1 MATGYPFKKYNFN
14 VLIDGKAVGYFSE
27 VSAPEMADEPIEY
40 RAGDHQAG
48 TPVKM
53 PGLKKYGNATLR
65 WGTSVSRYL
74 TDWFESVERGE
85 FERKNVTIELLDD
98 CQKVMARWQLVNA
111 WPVKHCVPGVNAESN
126 ENAIENME
134 LAHEGLERE
143 F

>member
-53 PGLKKYGNATLR
+53 PG
-65 WGTSVSRYL
+65 
-74 TDWFESVERGE
+74 
-85 FERKNVTIELLDD
+85 
-98 CQKVMARWQLVNA
+98 
-111 WPVKHCVPGVNAESN
+111 
-126 ENAIENME
+126 
-134 LAHEGLERE
+134 
-143 F
+143 

>member
-74 TDWFESVERGE
+74 TCTLCKKDFITGAVSCSVYRGKIYWIYMER
-85 FERKNVTIELLDD
+85 NSDSCT
-98 CQKVMARWQLVNA
+98 A
-111 WPVKHCVPGVNAESN
+111 
-126 ENAIENME
+126 
-134 LAHEGLERE
+134 
-143 F
+143 

>member
-1 MATGYPFKKYNFN
+1 MATGYPIKKYNFN

-85 FERKNVTIELLDD
+85 FERKNVTIELLDR
-98 CQKVMARWQLVNA
+98 KSTR
-111 WPVKHCVPGVNAESN
+111 
-126 ENAIENME
+126 
-134 LAHEGLERE
+134 
-143 F
+143 

>member
-53 PGLKKYGNATLR
+53 PGLKKYGLR
-65 WGTSVSRYL
+65 RGCRICGRHH
-74 TDWFESVERGE
+74 ERRRG
-85 FERKNVTIELLDD
+85 
-98 CQKVMARWQLVNA
+98 
-111 WPVKHCVPGVNAESN
+111 WPAGGPRHHQPVCTGRRVRR
-126 ENAIENME
+126 I
-134 LAHEGLERE
+134 
-143 F
+143 